1 MFFIVINNKL
11 IAFTNCL
18 SHTIDS
24 MRFSAIG
31 ASLRYMI
38 QTIILNINNL
48 TLYLFHSFSRVLPCS
63 HPSQWEC
70 SRVKSHQQQYTFRG
84 TEPDSS
90 GASVPP
96 RILHSVHTSAATSLS
111 STNAGHIVGGIHT
124 LPVQEEVSMFL
135 HNTPADTHTHTH
147 TDGCFKE
154 WQKPILTPPS
164 FHFFLAVRF
173 CMWRWERFCP
183 TVLYLSQCLS
193 SLMWDHTSSTTLPVS
208 HVITL
213 CVFMSHICDTNRQY
227 IEVPRYVF
235 TSHITQAF
243 N

>member
-1 MFFIVINNKL
+1 MEALHPGCSKTFIQYTHTKLRFSPLHIFRLIKNAQMCFFIVINNKL

-147 TDGCFKE
+147 
-154 WQKPILTPPS
+154 
-164 FHFFLAVRF
+164 
-173 CMWRWERFCP
+173 
-183 TVLYLSQCLS
+183 
-193 SLMWDHTSSTTLPVS
+193 
-208 HVITL
+208 
-213 CVFMSHICDTNRQY
+213 
-227 IEVPRYVF
+227 
-235 TSHITQAF
+235 
-243 N
+243 